1 MDRGGSSAAYVLRA
15 GVILV
20 WSALLAA
27 CSQAPPEP
35 APVFALPLSKIVGAR
50 PNSQDPPLTA
60 ASPPTRQLRYVAV
73 PPGRSV
79 AGMAHAHLV
88 LKQPTAPHR
97 SAPPQKKIIAQ
108 AKTVRAPGAETRE
121 GHDRAAGERC
131 ASCDDPAGRARG
143 GETDIEPVAASGLAA
158 GSIAADV
165 GAEDK
170 VRGLSHELTRHDDA
184 FPPRQTV
191 IAADPHVAD
200 GNAEAGAA
208 IAVATA

>member
-1 MDRGGSSAAYVLRA
+1 MAAGGTSMDRGGSSAAYVLRA

-27 CSQAPPEP
+27 CSQAPHEP
-35 APVFALPLSKIVGAR
+35 APVFALPLSKIVGAT
-50 PNSQDPPLTA
+50 PNSQDPPLTV

-108 AKTVRAPGAETRE
+108 AKTVRAPGRKHA
-121 GHDRAAGERC
+121 RA
-131 ASCDDPAGRARG
+131 
-143 GETDIEPVAASGLAA
+143 TIEPPASAVPAAMIRLDEPAA
-158 GSIAADV
+158 AKPTS
-165 GAEDK
+165 
-170 VRGLSHELTRHDDA
+170 S
-184 FPPRQTV
+184 Q
-191 IAADPHVAD
+191 
-200 GNAEAGAA
+200 
-208 IAVATA
+208 